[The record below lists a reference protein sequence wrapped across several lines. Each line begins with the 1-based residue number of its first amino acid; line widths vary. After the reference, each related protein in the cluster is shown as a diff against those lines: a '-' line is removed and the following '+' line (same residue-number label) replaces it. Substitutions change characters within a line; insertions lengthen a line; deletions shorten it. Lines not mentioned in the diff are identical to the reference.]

1 MVRFLYA
8 GGMMTDQNNRGVGML
23 IDAMKEHDVSFR
35 EALDAIAMVGN
46 DKKFQKDLDEAY
58 NVDIF
63 DDWNHWQDDVA
74 V

>member
-1 MVRFLYA
+1 
-8 GGMMTDQNNRGVGML
+8 MTDQNNRGVGML

-35 EALDAIAMVGN
+35 EALDAIATAGN
-46 DKKFQKDLDEAY
+46 DKKFQKDLDETY

-63 DDWNHWQDDVA
+63 DDWNHWQDDIA

>member
-1 MVRFLYA
+1 
-8 GGMMTDQNNRGVGML
+8 MTDQNNRGVGML

-35 EALDAIAMVGN
+35 EALDAIAMAGN
-46 DKKFQKDLDEAY
+46 DKKFQKDLDETY

-63 DDWNHWQDDVA
+63 DDWNHWQDDIA

>member
-1 MVRFLYA
+1 
-8 GGMMTDQNNRGVGML
+8 MTDQNNRGVGML

-35 EALDAIAMVGN
+35 EALDAIAMAGN

>member
-1 MVRFLYA
+1 
-8 GGMMTDQNNRGVGML
+8 MTDQNNRGVGML
-23 IDAMKEHDVSFR
+23 IDAMKEHDVSFK
-35 EALDAIAMVGN
+35 EALDAIAMAGN

-63 DDWNHWQDDVA
+63 DDWAHWQDDIA